1 MGNVKLSLS
10 LVLFLI
16 MTGCATGQLYNKE
29 LLPTLSADDEGR
41 VFVYRRAIG
50 GGIGI
55 RPDISVDGKIIGQ
68 AVAGGYFFTD
78 LPAGKHTL
86 QAEQKVF
93 TPKVVFD
100 LKAGEEIYIKLRMIP
115 GVFKGHIKPALV
127 DNATGQSEIRKMKS
141 L

>member
-1 MGNVKLSLS
+1 
-10 LVLFLI
+10 

-41 VFVYRRAIG
+41 VFVYRTAIMG
-50 GGIGI
+50 TGI

-68 AVAGGYFFTD
+68 AVAGGYFFAD

-86 QAEQKVF
+86 QAEQTVF
-93 TPKVVFD
+93 TPKVAFD